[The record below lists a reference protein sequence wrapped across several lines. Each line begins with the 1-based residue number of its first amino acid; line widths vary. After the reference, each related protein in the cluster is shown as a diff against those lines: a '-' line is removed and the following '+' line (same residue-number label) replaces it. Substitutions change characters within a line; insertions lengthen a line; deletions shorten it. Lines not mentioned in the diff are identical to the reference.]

1 MLHPYYYPVMSVTS
15 TALLSDEHG
24 RVARYLRLSVT
35 DHCNF
40 RCSYCRGGVEDNFIP
55 HTSILRYEELLTI
68 VAASLRMGIQKIRL
82 TGGEPF
88 VRKGFMNF
96 VATIHDLYPE
106 VDLRITTNGTLVRPH
121 VPKLQELGIKAINIS
136 LDSFNKATFA
146 RITGRDML
154 EEVLLTIEA
163 LLAAGIGVKI
173 NAVAMRGVSDVEMK
187 DFISFAMQHRV
198 DVRFIE
204 FMPMGAETTWTENL
218 YLPAQD
224 ILQEAKKFV
233 DLEPLQREAQ
243 ELAEQGAEQGKEEHQ
258 NKHQGPARMYRLY
271 DGQKEGQGRLG
282 IISALSNHFCHWC
295 NRLRVTSDG
304 QLRTCLF
311 ADTEHDLRH
320 ILRSESLCAH
330 EDAAQRQHCLEQEL
344 CQVFEKAIKEKPL
357 GEALLKAKQ
366 AQAVAQKKMV
376 SIGG

>member
-1 MLHPYYYPVMSVTS
+1 MTKG
-15 TALLSDEHG
+15 LLSDEHG

-40 RCSYCRGGVEDNFIP
+40 RCNYCRGGVEDNFIP
-55 HTSILRYEELLTI
+55 HASILRYEEMLTI

-88 VRKGFMNF
+88 VRRGFMDF
-96 VATIHDLYPE
+96 LDTLHTLHPQ

-121 VPKLQELGIKAINIS
+121 VKKLQELGIKVINIS
-136 LDSFNKATFA
+136 LDSFNKETFA
-146 RITGRDML
+146 RITGKDML
-154 EEVLLTIEA
+154 EEVLLTIKA

-173 NAVAMRGVSDVEMK
+173 NAVAMRGVSDVEME
-187 DFISFAMQHRV
+187 DFVNFALQNRV

-204 FMPMGAETTWTENL
+204 FMPMGAETTWTKEL
-218 YLPAQD
+218 YLPAD
-224 ILQEAKKFV
+224 EILYRAGSFTELTPV
-233 DLEPLQREAQ
+233 DYSSPKESAQ
-243 ELAEQGAEQGKEEHQ
+243 EQVQEQAQDQADDVVSKVRTA
-258 NKHQGPARMYRLY
+258 KHQGPARMYNLA
-271 DGQKEGQGRLG
+271 GGQGRLG
-282 IISALSNHFCHWC
+282 IISALSNHFCHSC
-295 NRLRVTSDG
+295 NRMRVTSDG

-311 ADTEHDLRH
+311 ADTEYDLRS
-320 ILRSESLCAH
+320 ILRDESLCNAT
-330 EDAAQRQHCLEQEL
+330 DPAQKERCMEERI
-344 CQVFEKAIKEKPL
+344 CQIFEKAMTDKPL